1 MPHTS
6 DISAILDIPKGVRW
20 LYLDLNSYFASVEQQ
35 MQPHLRGRPVA
46 VVPMAGTDSTCAIAA
61 SYEAKAY
68 GIKTGTMIYEAKK
81 ICPSLQIVPARHDR
95 YVDYHHRIMEE
106 IEHHIPLDKVCSIDE
121 VACRLTGPQCE
132 VDVAFALARRIKK
145 GIHDNVGKY
154 LRSSIGIAPNRFLSK
169 VASNLQKPDGLTI
182 LEGEDLPERLRHL
195 KLRDLPGIGHN
206 MERRLSAAGIT
217 DLISF
222 WNIAPKHAR
231 SIWGGVQGER
241 FWYALHGVEVGEPP
255 ENDRH
260 TVGHS
265 HVLAPEMRPPEKA
278 RIIARRLTTK
288 AVSRMRRI
296 EYRAEVFNLYVRYPN
311 VRYPKNSPKRGWN
324 QMIKI
329 PPAQD
334 NFSFL
339 RALNILWDQMI
350 RDDSPRQ
357 IKQISISLYGLT
369 KESDIMPDMFA
380 GLDDPVERQQQKYSR
395 LSRAMDAVNQKWG
408 LDTIMLGSLPA
419 PASRFS
425 GTKIAFTRIPEKAEF
440 KE

>member
-1 MPHTS
+1 MSEPS
-6 DISAILDIPKGVRW
+6 SLLDIPSGVRW

-35 MQPHLRGRPVA
+35 IQPHLRGKPVA

-68 GIKTGTMIYEAKK
+68 GIKTGTMIYEARKL
-81 ICPSLQIVPARHDR
+81 CPGLLVVPARHDK

-106 IEHHIPLDKVCSIDE
+106 IEHHLPLDKICSIDE

-132 VDVAFALARRIKK
+132 VEVAFALARRIKK

-182 LEGEDLPERLRHL
+182 LEGDDLPDRLRHL

-206 MERRLSAAGIT
+206 MEQRLKAAGIT

-231 SIWGGVQGER
+231 SIWGSVQGER
-241 FWYALHGVEVGEPP
+241 FWYALHGVEVGDPP
-255 ENDRH
+255 ESDRH

-265 HVLAPEMRPPEKA
+265 HVLAPDMRPPLKA
-278 RIIARRLTTK
+278 RIIARRLTIK
-288 AVSRMRRI
+288 AVSRLRRI
-296 EYRAEVFNLYVRYPN
+296 GYRSEVFNLH
-311 VRYPKNSPKRGWN
+311 VRYPKNSPRRGWN
-324 QMIKI
+324 QMIKV
-329 PPAQD
+329 PHAQD
-334 NFSFL
+334 NFTFL
-339 RALNILWDQMI
+339 HALNSLWDQML
-350 RDDSPRQ
+350 REDNPRL
-357 IKQISISLYGLT
+357 IKQVSISLYGLV
-369 KESDIMPDMFA
+369 KEADIMPDMFA
-380 GLDDPVERQQQKYSR
+380 GLDDPVDRQQQKHSR
-395 LSRAMDAVNQKWG
+395 LSRAMDTVNQKWG
-408 LDTIMLGSLPA
+408 LDTVVLGSLPA
-419 PASRFS
+419 PTSRFS
-425 GTKIAFTRIPEKAEF
+425 GTKIAFTRIPEKEEF